1 METSKIIKEFDILHT
16 RSKSPRF
23 DHGSERLA
31 MLVRVRTS
39 SSSVIERSSHGKN
52 RLEFEIDKLNEQ
64 YFNKSCED
72 NNKEY

>member
-1 METSKIIKEFDILHT
+1 METSKLIKEFDILHS

-31 MLVRVRTS
+31 KLVRVRTS
-39 SSSVIERSSHGKN
+39 SQPPRTERSSHGKN
-52 RLEFEIDKLNEQ
+52 RLEFKIDKLNQQ
-64 YFNKSCED
+64 YLYKSE